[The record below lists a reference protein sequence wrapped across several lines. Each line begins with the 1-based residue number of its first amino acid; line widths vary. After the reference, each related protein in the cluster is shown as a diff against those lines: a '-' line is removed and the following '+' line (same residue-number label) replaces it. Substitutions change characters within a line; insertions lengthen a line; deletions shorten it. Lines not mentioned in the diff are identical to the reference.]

1 MPAGATLSELLDML
15 KAEAGL
21 SLNAAH
27 GVAQRDAHIYL
38 LNRVQRELYVTHDWP
53 SLKVTRTI
61 ALNAGQRLYELPAD
75 MDMEGVNEVYV
86 TNGAQYEKLTWGVEP
101 EDLNTYN
108 ADPSFQT
115 WPPLKWYIDPDNTRS
130 FEVWPVPSQAGTL
143 TFRGRKALR
152 KMVEDTDICVLDDN
166 LIALFAAAEILAKVK
181 AEDAQ
186 IKLQK
191 AQNLLR
197 HLKARQ
203 GSAKETPFV
212 IGGGDTGLVETR
224 RLRAGIDYIPIK
236 GA

>member
-1 MPAGATLSELLDML
+1 MPTGTTLLELLDMM

-27 GVAQRDAHIYL
+27 NVSQRDPHVYL

-53 SLKVTRTI
+53 ILKVTRLVSLVT
-61 ALNAGQRLYELPAD
+61 GQRFYDLPAD
-75 MDMEGVNEVYV
+75 MDLEGVNEVYV
-86 TNGAQYEKLTWGVEP
+86 TNGAQYEKLTWGIEP

-108 ADPSFQT
+108 ADPTFRT
-115 WPPLKWYIDPDNTRS
+115 WPVLKWYADPDNTRS
-130 FEVWPVPSQAGTL
+130 FEVWPVPSQDGTL
-143 TFRGRKALR
+143 TFRGRKALT
-152 KMVEDTDICVLDDN
+152 KMVEDTDKCVLDDN

-181 AEDAQ
+181 SEDAQ

-224 RLRAGIDYIPIK
+224 RLRAGIDYIPMK
-236 GA
+236 GG